1 MLTTKN
7 IKLKEGEIPGSVK
20 VVSIVGD
27 GHAVTEFDTSKP
39 NVEKR
44 TRIVPPKVANLDPDR
59 WGGINKRE
67 TKKTLGSML
76 TTANY
81 KERVE
86 ASKPKP
92 VKKRRA
98 RRKKK

>member
-7 IKLKEGEIPGSVK
+7 IKIEADDTQKETKIITTNKLKPK
-20 VVSIVGD
+20 
-27 GHAVTEFDTSKP
+27 EF
-39 NVEKR
+39 
-44 TRIVPPKVANLDPDR
+44 NLDPNR
-59 WGGINKRE
+59 WAGINKQE

>member
-20 VVSIVGD
+20 IV
-27 GHAVTEFDTSKP
+27 TTNKLKPKEFS
-39 NVEKR
+39 
-44 TRIVPPKVANLDPDR
+44 LDPNK

-81 KERVE
+81 KDRVE

-92 VKKRRA
+92 KKKKRA
-98 RRKKK
+98 RRKAKK

>member
-7 IKLKEGEIPGSVK
+7 IKIEADDTPKKIKVITTNKLKAK
-20 VVSIVGD
+20 
-27 GHAVTEFDTSKP
+27 EF
-39 NVEKR
+39 
-44 TRIVPPKVANLDPDR
+44 NLDPDR

-81 KERVE
+81 KDRVE
-86 ASKPKP
+86 ESKPKP
-92 VKKRRA
+92 EKKRRA